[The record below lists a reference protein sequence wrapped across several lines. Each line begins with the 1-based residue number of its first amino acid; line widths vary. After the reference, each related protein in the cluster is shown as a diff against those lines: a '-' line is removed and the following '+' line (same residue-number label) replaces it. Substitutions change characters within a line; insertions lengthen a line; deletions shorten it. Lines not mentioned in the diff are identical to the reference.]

1 MPTEKTRAIR
11 GLRKHLS
18 RDGHS
23 LVGFAM
29 EVGVSIFA
37 VRKWL
42 SGERVPRDKT
52 KLRISK
58 VTGDTIKVQDWIGP

>member
-1 MPTEKTRAIR
+1 MPTEQPRAIR
-11 GLRKHLS
+11 NLRRHLT
-18 RDGHS
+18 RNGQS
-23 LVGFAM
+23 LVGFAE

-42 SGERVPRDKT
+42 SGERIPRDRT